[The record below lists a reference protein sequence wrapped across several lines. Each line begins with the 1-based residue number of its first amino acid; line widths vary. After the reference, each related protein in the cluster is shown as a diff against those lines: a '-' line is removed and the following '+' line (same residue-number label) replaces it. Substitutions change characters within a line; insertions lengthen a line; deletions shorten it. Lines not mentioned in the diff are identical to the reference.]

1 MLQMAVNIL
10 GTLTVG
16 LCAALLFR
24 GYARTNKRLL
34 LWCGLCFA
42 GLTISNGVLIVDSY
56 VWMEVNLY
64 PLRLLIAAVAMLA
77 MVYGLIFESD
87 QS

>member
-1 MLQMAVNIL
+1 MLQMSVNIL
-10 GTLTVG
+10 GMLTVG

-24 GYARTNKRLL
+24 GYARTHKRFL

-42 GLTISNGVLIVDSY
+42 GLTVSNGVLIVDTY
-56 VWMEVNLY
+56 VWTDVNLY
-64 PLRLLIAAVAMLA
+64 PLRLLIAAVATLA

-87 QS
+87 PS

>member
-1 MLQMAVNIL
+1 MHLLVNVL

-16 LCAALLFR
+16 LCAVLLLR
-24 GYARTNKRLL
+24 AYTLVRKRLL

-42 GLTISNGVLIVDSY
+42 GLTAANAVLILDLWVVPNVS
-56 VWMEVNLY
+56 LY
-64 PLRLLIAAVAMLA
+64 RVRLVLAAVSMFVML
-77 MVYGLIFESD
+77 YGLIFESD